1 MSYIMGKII
10 CGIFFSLTMLILS
23 LLFVIFTFF
32 YGVEPYI
39 QIISFFTS
47 LICFY
52 LFVNISKTAQD
63 LVQERNN
70 ASNSSIIEE
79 PLPKYEAI
87 EMDSMLPEYTVIEI

>member
-1 MSYIMGKII
+1 MLV
-10 CGIFFSLTMLILS
+10 FSLL
-23 LLFVIFTFF
+23 LLFFTFF
-32 YGVEPYI
+32 FGVEIYI
-39 QIISFFTS
+39 QIISLFTS
-47 LICFY
+47 LISFY
-52 LFVNISKTAQD
+52 LFVNIAKTSMI